1 MTSSF
6 FKHRNNA
13 TLKFILEEYWKL
25 FASQKICGS
34 KYSASSFVCFILT
47 QQIYLHHTYKTC
59 SKFIIL
65 VNSGE
70 RDTDENVLFDSNSAL
85 RYIYT
90 CTVSEIIFVWSA
102 LQARSIG
109 LEGGG
114 LGEGVSGPTENFKY
128 KGVAPSPFFETTR
141 KIEVK
146 NKKMNSEV
154 EVIDAP
160 PCTARYKSN
169 ILYYCWFKIR
179 YRN

>member
-114 LGEGVSGPTENFKY
+114 LGRGWVGPL
-128 KGVAPSPFFETTR
+128 
-141 KIEVK
+141 KILNIKEL
-146 NKKMNSEV
+146 
-154 EVIDAP
+154 P
-160 PCTARYKSN
+160 PPHFLRPREKLKS
-169 ILYYCWFKIR
+169 KIR
-179 YRN
+179 KWTVKLKS